1 MLKTLMLATSVLAL
15 GATGALAEGSKYN
28 KTAEGAYYPQ
38 QQRMHQPMN
47 QQGQAILPPRN
58 YDRMRGN
65 SATFIVDEYGRHYN
79 ERGDRI
85 R

>member
-15 GATGALAEGSKYN
+15 GATGALSAGMLKQT
-28 KTAEGAYYPQ
+28 KVYYPPQ
-38 QQRMHQPMN
+38 QVQPMN
-47 QQGQAILPPRN
+47 EQGQAIMPPLN
-58 YDRMRGN
+58 YDSMRG
-65 SATFIVDEYGRHYN
+65 SGSTYIVDEYGRHYN

>member
-1 MLKTLMLATSVLAL
+1 MLKTAILATSLLAI
-15 GATGALAEGSKYN
+15 GATGAMAGGN
-28 KTAEGAYYPQ
+28 KNKAYYPHQ
-38 QQRMHQPMN
+38 QMQPMN
-47 QQGQAILPPRN
+47 QQGQAIMPPQN

-65 SATFIVDEYGRHYN
+65 GSSHIVDEYGRHYN